1 MTAVWTVKTQ
11 RKRISSHLKNR
22 SPTKPIRYKLV
33 CEQSRQ
39 FALHWV
45 MFFLFLCLLLP
56 SSSSLLVLNFK
67 SVFSL
72 QRISV
77 ENLPPRGFGATCC
90 ACVSFALEIVRDLPM
105 VNIVSQTMNKH
116 NKPFMNNTWNAPWS
130 SAAKS
135 LLPGNAKCSMTSVAD
150 TKHKFVE
157 RFMYGASNFAANRRQ
172 KKLENQHMMNER
184 QPFSWRMTSTNVSIP
199 DSSPPPMWLP
209 IWLLWG
215 RGDGWFI

>member
-1 MTAVWTVKTQ
+1 
-11 RKRISSHLKNR
+11 
-22 SPTKPIRYKLV
+22 
-33 CEQSRQ
+33 
-39 FALHWV
+39 

-56 SSSSLLVLNFK
+56 SSSSLLALNFK

-105 VNIVSQTMNKH
+105 VNTVSQTMNKH
-116 NKPFMNNTWNAPWS
+116 NKPFMSNTWNVPWS

-150 TKHKFVE
+150 TRHTFVE

-172 KKLENQHMMNER
+172 K
-184 QPFSWRMTSTNVSIP
+184 TSTWWTRASHFLDGWHLLRCQIP
-199 DSSPPPMWLP
+199 DFSPPPMWLP